1 MLFKLILAYA
11 LSSQFLSN
19 LEPIRQIQIE
29 LIVDT
34 NNVIVTLPLIN
45 KKRLDLFNKIKNSHI
60 STYIFTYVFSI
71 SRVFS

>member
-19 LEPIRQIQIE
+19 LEAIRQIQIE

-45 KKRLDLFNKIKNSHI
+45 QKRLDLFNKIKNSHI
-60 STYIFTYVFSI
+60 STYIFPYVFSI